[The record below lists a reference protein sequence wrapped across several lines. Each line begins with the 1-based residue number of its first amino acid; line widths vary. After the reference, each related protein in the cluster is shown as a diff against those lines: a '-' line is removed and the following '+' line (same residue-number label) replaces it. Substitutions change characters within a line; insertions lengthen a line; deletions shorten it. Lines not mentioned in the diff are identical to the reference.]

1 MSKYEDADL
10 ILKLY
15 DLRREETMRKARSFM
30 AMFHPESMQDIM
42 AVAIGENNA
51 YMRMVMSYWDMAASL
66 VNNGAIDE
74 QMFNDANGEH
84 FFYFAKFEPFLEEM
98 RATFGPQMWTHLEQL
113 VMRAPNAKERLVKMR
128 EMQKKMAENAKAR
141 SAAAANKSQADEQ
154 PTQPVPSAASG
165 RKGG

>member
-1 MSKYEDADL
+1 MGKYEDADL

-15 DLRREETMRKARSFM
+15 DLRREETMRKARAFM
-30 AMFHPESMQDIM
+30 ATFHPQSMQDIM
-42 AVAIGENNA
+42 AVATGENNA

-84 FFYFAKFEPFLEEM
+84 FFYYAKFEPFLEEM

-128 EMQKKMAENAKAR
+128 EMQKKMAENAAAR
-141 SAAAANKSQADEQ
+141 SAAGTPKPDEQ
-154 PTQPVPSAASG
+154 PTQTASG
-165 RKGG
+165 ATSK